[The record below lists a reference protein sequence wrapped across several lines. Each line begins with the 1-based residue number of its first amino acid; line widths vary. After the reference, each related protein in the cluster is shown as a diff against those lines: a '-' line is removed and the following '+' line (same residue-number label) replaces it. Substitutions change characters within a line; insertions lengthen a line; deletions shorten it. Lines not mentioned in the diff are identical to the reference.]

1 MVWRCPEGRKG
12 FIKWTITEKELNEK
26 YPSLSLS
33 LSLLLLLDILLPF
46 MICSLCRFLNI
57 KSSIHSA
64 LCDSL
69 DTPTALLL
77 IKELL
82 TLSNTYI
89 DAKGDDA
96 NVRLL
101 SDIARYITFLL
112 RVFGVVSHDA
122 GIGFSIK
129 KEGDGGDIVSD
140 YSLQ

>member
-26 YPSLSLS
+26 YPPLSLS
-33 LSLLLLLDILLPF
+33 IIIITPYLLLPF
-46 MICSLCRFLNI
+46 MIFSLCRFLNI

-69 DTPTALLL
+69 DTPTTLLL

-129 KEGDGGDIVSD
+129 KEGDGGDIVSN